1 MTRTEIAQAMLS
13 TIKTA
18 RMNLEH
24 ARDLHYMQM
33 KSAPDKSQSMD
44 ENIGA
49 AILSCLVSAQVSME
63 RMHGIQK
70 MAQRIYPGY
79 PKMTRT
85 RLTAEK

>member
-1 MTRTEIAQAMLS
+1 MTRSEIAQAMLS
-13 TIKTA
+13 TIKAA

-24 ARDLHYMQM
+24 ARELHYKQM
-33 KSAPDKSQSMD
+33 ASKPDNSQSMD
-44 ENIGA
+44 ENVGA

-79 PKMTRT
+79 PKMCRA
-85 RLTAEK
+85 RVNS

>member
-1 MTRTEIAQAMLS
+1 MTRSEIAQAMLS

-24 ARDLHYMQM
+24 ARDLHYTQM
-33 KSAPDKSQSMD
+33 KSSNSSSQSMD
-44 ENIGA
+44 EDVGA
-49 AILSCLVSAQVSME
+49 AILSCLVSAQMSME

-79 PKMTRT
+79 PKVTRA
-85 RLTAEK
+85 RVN

>member
-1 MTRTEIAQAMLS
+1 MTRSEIAQAMLS

-24 ARDLHYMQM
+24 ARDLHCNQM
-33 KSAPDKSQSMD
+33 RKATSKSQSMD
-44 ENIGA
+44 EDVGA
-49 AILSCLVSAQVSME
+49 AILSCLVSAQMSME

-79 PKMTRT
+79 PKVTRA
-85 RLTAEK
+85 RVN